1 MIRINLLAQRKRVKA
16 AGQVASQAWL
26 VVVLVA
32 LLVEVVGLFIFH
44 SMKLEELAEQEQK
57 NRAVQNEIEHS
68 RQSVANHEAVK
79 ARLGLLRAREAAIA
93 KLNSARTG
101 PTAVLLEFARILT
114 PGRGPSVNPERLN
127 QLRRDNP
134 LAAMNSSWDPRR
146 LWILSFREE
155 NRKVRIDGLARDGE
169 DVSEL
174 ARRMNLSDYF
184 TNVALLPA
192 HRETDP
198 ATKLELVRFSLEAGV
213 KY

>member
-1 MIRINLLAQRKRVKA
+1 MIRINLLAQRKRARGA
-16 AGQVASQAWL
+16 AHEQSQAWL

-32 LLVEVVGLFIFH
+32 LLVEVVALFIFH
-44 SMKLEELAEQEQK
+44 GMKLEELAEQEQK
-57 NRAVQNEIEHS
+57 NRAVVGEIEHS
-68 RQSVANHEAVK
+68 RQNVKNHESVK
-79 ARLGLLRAREAAIA
+79 SRLGLLRAREEAIA

-101 PTAVLLEFARILT
+101 PSAVLLEFARILT

-146 LWILSFREE
+146 LWIVSFREE
-155 NRKVRIDGLARDGE
+155 ARKVRIDGLARDGE

-174 ARRMNLSDYF
+174 ARRMNLSEYF
-184 TNVALLPA
+184 ADVALLPA

-198 ATKLELVRFSLEAGV
+198 ATKLEFVRFSLEAGV